1 MALFLVSIL
10 VAGCKFGPN
19 AEEKYESSFL
29 KIWNELTAKQKKLE
43 QEVKKKQDNIDE
55 LIDVYKQAGDNHK
68 KAKREL
74 NKLIPPSK
82 FKKLHR
88 LALTFLDAGTKYFDE
103 ITKIA
108 QETKGNYTE
117 EQTQSL
123 DKLQKEWESGGIG
136 VQNEAKRLGWEVK

>member
-1 MALFLVSIL
+1 M
-10 VAGCKFGPN
+10 
-19 AEEKYESSFL
+19 
-29 KIWNELTAKQKKLE
+29 E
-43 QEVKKKQDNIDE
+43 QEAKNKQDNVDE
-55 LIDVYKQAGDNHK
+55 LINVYKQAGDIHREARK
-68 KAKREL
+68 KL

-117 EQTQSL
+117 EQAKSIN
-123 DKLQKEWESGGIG
+123 KLQKGWENGGIA